1 MLSQKTP
8 ADAEILLSVT
18 GVFCGILQY
27 VSGGRGRWFSRI
39 LVLFLQTA
47 VGEMTIFTDF
57 DLLLLTA
64 GGTMPVEGIFIICS
78 A

>member
-8 ADAEILLSVT
+8 ANAEILLSVT

-27 VSGGRGRWFSRI
+27 VSGGRGDDHFYRFRFASAYSGS
-39 LVLFLQTA
+39 TMPA
-47 VGEMTIFTDF
+47 EEDF
-57 DLLLLTA
+57 D
-64 GGTMPVEGIFIICS
+64 ICS